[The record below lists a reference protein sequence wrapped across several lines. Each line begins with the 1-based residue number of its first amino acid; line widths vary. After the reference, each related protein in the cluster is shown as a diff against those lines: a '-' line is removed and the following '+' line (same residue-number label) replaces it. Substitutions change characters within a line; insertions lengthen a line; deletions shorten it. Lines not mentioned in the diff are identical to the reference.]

1 MPIRHEDKEFIQSLS
16 LFGALLGA
24 CLGAFAVVHLS
35 DRARQDYARQSQTY
49 QEQAALL
56 KLNQTLFKSTVKPL
70 VDEELIDR
78 AEEHIAGPE
87 PAAAPVK
94 GFWLTIPR
102 WGYWG
107 LCGVSGA
114 AGAVGG
120 YAAVWLTGWTGSCV
134 VYHFIRLLYKALR
147 VAVPSRVSVK
157 PLPVNKPT
165 VTSGG
170 IMYQRDDNRLL
181 PTVVKLTFLLLF
193 VLGVLAAIVGYV
205 TAL

>member
-1 MPIRHEDKEFIQSLS
+1 
-16 LFGALLGA
+16 
-24 CLGAFAVVHLS
+24 
-35 DRARQDYARQSQTY
+35 
-49 QEQAALL
+49 
-56 KLNQTLFKSTVKPL
+56 
-70 VDEELIDR
+70 
-78 AEEHIAGPE
+78 
-87 PAAAPVK
+87 
-94 GFWLTIPR
+94 
-102 WGYWG
+102 
-107 LCGVSGA
+107 CGGSGA

-120 YAAVWLTGWTGSCV
+120 YAAIWLTGWVGSYA